1 MTRGKSK
8 RARDRYR
15 ITYLLGVHVP
25 RSTHYKHAE
34 GKKKKSDIQKRPSG
48 HETNKSAFGTS
59 YSHACNQPPKTT
71 VGRDWT
77 RVSRVGFTH
86 PTYAT

>member
-25 RSTHYKHAE
+25 QSTHYKHAE
-34 GKKKKSDIQKRPSG
+34 GKKKKS
-48 HETNKSAFGTS
+48 NKPPSAFHS
-59 YSHACNQPPKTT
+59 PSARSLELMQLP
-71 VGRDWT
+71 
-77 RVSRVGFTH
+77 S
-86 PTYAT
+86 